1 LHGAIALGVV
11 LQLLLSLVM
20 AEPPAPHADRF
31 GRIMFIAHETVGLL
45 LLLPVSWHWLWL
57 FSARNAGG
65 RAHLF
70 PFGAGLQ
77 GVCADWRRLLQGEL
91 PPAGRTG
98 GLAGLVHGLGL
109 LNVTAMLMSGAALF
123 AVSVF
128 GPGTGSAWFKM
139 LANLHGL
146 LGSFMWVYL
155 VGHVCALLLH
165 ERRGE
170 GLTRDMFRLWPSSR
184 P

>member
-11 LQLLLSLVM
+11 LQLLLSLLM
-20 AEPPAPHADRF
+20 AEPPASPADRF
-31 GRIMFIAHETVGLL
+31 GRTMFIAHETVGLL

-57 FSARNAGG
+57 FSARNAGR
-65 RAHLF
+65 RAQLF

-77 GVCADWRRLLQGEL
+77 VVRSDWRRLLRGEL
-91 PPAGRTG
+91 PPAGRSG
-98 GLAGLVHGLGL
+98 GLAGMVHGLGL
-109 LNVTAMLMSGAALF
+109 LNVTAMLVSGAALF
-123 AVSVF
+123 AVSAF
-128 GPGTGSAWFKM
+128 GAGTGSPWFKV

-155 VGHVCALLLH
+155 VAHVLALLLH
-165 ERRGE
+165 EWRGE
-170 GLTRDMFRLWPSSR
+170 RLTRDMFRLWPSSR